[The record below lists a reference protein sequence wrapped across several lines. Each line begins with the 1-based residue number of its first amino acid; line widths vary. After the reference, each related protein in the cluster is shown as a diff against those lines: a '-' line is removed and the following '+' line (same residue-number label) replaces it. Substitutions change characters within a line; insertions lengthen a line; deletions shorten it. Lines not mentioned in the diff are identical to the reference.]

1 MKRILLCMM
10 SILITVL
17 SSCGVGDDEYKT
29 PDESASEMITNIVVC
44 FENDDNETLKTYFS
58 ESAKKNGKL
67 DTEIDEA
74 FEFIDGKIVSYGEP
88 NSSCIG
94 PIEDKAYGAT
104 ISDII
109 TDKGTEYK
117 IDFNGKY
124 RFDEDKSR
132 EGVRGI
138 RVVNMTEND
147 KLPVGASEKEQNECC
162 RCIGNYYG

>member
-1 MKRILLCMM
+1 MKKVVLLLMVIM
-10 SILITVL
+10 ITVL
-17 SSCGVGDDEYKT
+17 ASCGYGNDDYKT
-29 PDESASEMITNIVVC
+29 PDESAAEMITDIVVC
-44 FENDDNETLKTYFS
+44 FENDDKETLKTYFS

-88 NSSCIG
+88 IPGCIG

-117 IDFNGKY
+117 ISFSGMERMDS
-124 RFDEDKSR
+124 DPQQ
-132 EGVRGI
+132 EGVTYI
-138 RVVNMTEND
+138 KVINMTLADPLPND
-147 KLPVGASEKEQNECC
+147 QKEQYIIY
-162 RCIGNYYG
+162 IGEHD